1 VVERTALTLSPEK
14 LVGELSAM
22 LGNADPSGV
31 VIAFDGD
38 GTLWSGDVGE
48 DLFRAA
54 MRDAYLMDDVYPAL
68 VAEAEHHQVPLG
80 AAKDANA
87 VARALLAA
95 YLAGTYPERE
105 TCAMMTWCY
114 AGRTLAEVA
123 EFAASVL
130 REEDLNSRLNR
141 EVGPIIDWARS
152 LGVRLVLISASPRV
166 VIDAAGTF
174 WGFEPADIAAAT
186 PAVEAGRVL
195 PRMASP
201 VPYAEAKL
209 SAGRALFGEAR
220 WLAAFGDNVFDID
233 MLKGAELGVAVRPK
247 PKLETE
253 LAALGLRLLAR
264 GPGESRSSAR

>member
-1 VVERTALTLSPEK
+1 MDKSALTRSPEK
-14 LVGELSAM
+14 LVGELSSL
-22 LGNADPSGV
+22 LGDADPSQV

-54 MRDAYLMDDVYPAL
+54 MHEAYLLEDAAPAL
-68 VAEAEHHQVPLG
+68 LAEAARYGVSLG
-80 AAKDANA
+80 PTKDSNG

-114 AGRTLAEVA
+114 AGRRLAEVA
-123 EFAASVL
+123 EFAANVL
-130 REEDLNSRLNR
+130 RAEALDDRLNR
-141 EVGPIIDWARS
+141 EVGPIIAWARS
-152 LGVRLVLISASPRV
+152 RGIRLVLISASPRV
-166 VIDAAGTF
+166 VIDAAGAF
-174 WGFEPADIAAAT
+174 WGFQPADVAAAT
-186 PAVEAGRVL
+186 PVVEDGRVL

-209 SAGRALFGEAR
+209 SAGRALFGAAR

-233 MLKGAELGVAVRPK
+233 MLKSAELGVAVRPK

-253 LAALGLRLLAR
+253 LGALGLRLLER
-264 GPGESRSSAR
+264 GTGTSRVSTR